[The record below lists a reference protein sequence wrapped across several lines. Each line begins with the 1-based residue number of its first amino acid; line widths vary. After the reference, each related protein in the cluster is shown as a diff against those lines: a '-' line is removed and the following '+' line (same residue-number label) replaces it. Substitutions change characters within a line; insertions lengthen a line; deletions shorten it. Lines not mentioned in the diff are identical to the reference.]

1 MGHSAGI
8 ARSEM
13 GEKPRFPHPIVA
25 IRFNLVVLLTLDF
38 NNDTATRSGISTGR
52 EGLVA
57 PVPEPVLPFRD

>member
-1 MGHSAGI
+1 
-8 ARSEM
+8 M